1 MHYKF
6 SSTDKEKFSLHDCRA
21 ASVELVNER
30 LIFKLP
36 DGFFNV
42 DYSPDWP
49 NTGKAE
55 VEFKIDPMRGICLYV
70 FADAGEQTI
79 REEYTLEQ
87 MVEKINGSEWELEFA
102 YRFDGYEEI
111 LYKCWIW
118 IDHAPWPYEG
128 ELWIGT
134 KEDTVFRWDSP
145 EAN

>member
-1 MHYKF
+1 MHYEF

-42 DYSPDWP
+42 DYSQDWP

-55 VEFKIDPMRGICLYV
+55 VEFKIDPMRGVCLYV
-70 FADAGEQTI
+70 FADAGGQTI

-118 IDHAPWPYEG
+118 IDHAPRSYEG